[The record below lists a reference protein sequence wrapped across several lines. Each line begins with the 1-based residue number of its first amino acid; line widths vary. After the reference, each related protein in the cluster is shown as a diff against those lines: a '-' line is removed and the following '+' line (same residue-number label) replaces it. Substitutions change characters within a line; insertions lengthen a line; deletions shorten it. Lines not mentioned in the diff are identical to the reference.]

1 MRKKALRPEL
11 EKEDSEVWDKFNLDD
26 YDDEPGIIDPGCI
39 GALVH
44 EGEDDYTPVGE
55 FDKEDEEDLVIKPE
69 DHVLLAGVDSP
80 EGTASIEVRI
90 FNSNEEYYVRNDIPL
105 SGPPLVLAY
114 INSEI
119 GEAVDGNEEDEVE
132 YGNNFVAVG
141 TITSE
146 IQIWDLDIT
155 NAPGPAYVLNGHQ
168 KDTAVV
174 SLNWDGQKQ
183 LASGG
188 TDGQALVWSLEN
200 AQKVALGKKSDSPI
214 NQIIFSKSERVITG
228 NAVGL
233 AKIFDKKEKW
243 TCIRDLK
250 LDAEIEKIAVS
261 EELIAIGTA
270 EGNICLISQENLTMT
285 ANWAAHLPSQPITG
299 LQFRSSEHLF
309 SSGHMAGASLTVW
322 NVSKHL
328 TGENVNS
335 QPLAQYSR
343 RRQKQGGKI
352 FSTVL
357 CPEEKSAMV
366 LVGGERGGPQVF
378 KITQSSKKAED
389 IANDDDDSD
398 TEDEEG
404 EMAEDAAAMGE
415 IHEEEWETD
424 DGSSEGEEIEE

>member
-1 MRKKALRPEL
+1 MAEPRTLSVAWLPKGVLKSVPDRVNLEEDELLEIKEKLGKVKADESEEELESEDENMETVSDEKKALRPEL
-11 EKEDSEVWDKFNLDD
+11 EKEDSDVWDKFNLDD
-26 YDDEPGIIDPGCI
+26 YDDEPGIIDPGSI

-44 EGEDDYTPVGE
+44 EGEDEYTPVGE

-80 EGTASIEVRI
+80 EGTAAVEVRI

-119 GEAVDGNEEDEVE
+119 GEAVEEEEGAE

-146 IQIWDLDIT
+146 IQIWDLDII
-155 NAPGPAYVLNGHQ
+155 NAPGPAYVLNGHK

-174 SLNWDGQKQ
+174 SLSWDGKNQ

-214 NQIIFSKSERVITG
+214 NQIIFSKSERIITG
-228 NAVGL
+228 NGVGL
-233 AKIFDKKEKW
+233 TKIFDK
-243 TCIRDLK
+243 
-250 LDAEIEKIAVS
+250 
-261 EELIAIGTA
+261 
-270 EGNICLISQENLTMT
+270 
-285 ANWAAHLPSQPITG
+285 
-299 LQFRSSEHLF
+299 SSEHLF
-309 SSGHMAGASLTVW
+309 SSGHMPGASLTVW

-328 TGENVNS
+328 TAENVKT

-357 CPEEKSAMV
+357 CPEEKSALV

-389 IANDDDDSD
+389 TAEDDSD
-398 TEDEEG
+398 TEDEDE
-404 EMAEDAAAMGE
+404 EMAEDAAAMND
-415 IHEEEWETD
+415 IKEEEWETD